1 VQTST
6 EGGLNAFIETSLT
19 RIALA
24 PLERS
29 HSTSL
34 YIFVGAVMFLM
45 IGSLVVLFF
54 GRPDRFHRDTPH
66 PETLESE
73 TI

>member
-1 VQTST
+1 
-6 EGGLNAFIETSLT
+6 LNAFIETNLT

-29 HSTSL
+29 RSASL

-45 IGSLVVLFF
+45 IGSIVILFF
-54 GRPDRFHRDTPH
+54 GRPERVWRVSGPQSGS
-66 PETLESE
+66 ESKVS
-73 TI
+73 